1 VRPAT
6 SYLGGMKASRRQL
19 PVYVPPRT
27 VWSVGLQVLL
37 LALCWVALQRLYP
50 VLVLLSVVLLLSI
63 ALDPLVR
70 RLERWGL
77 KRGLG
82 VAVVALG
89 LLGLMGVLVGTLVPM
104 LVQQLQELAKSTPEY
119 VERISQ
125 SGWVKQLSERYGV
138 NLRAEDLVRFEPADV
153 AGRAIDVLSSTLGM
167 VAGGITVVVL
177 TVFSLLFGKDLYETT
192 LQWVAPRRRPRVRQ
206 LVGRMLDAVGNYLT
220 GTLLVMTIGGT
231 VAATV
236 ALIQGVPYFLALGLV
251 VMMLGVIPFVGSI
264 ISALLV
270 SVITL
275 ATVGLRAAV
284 IALAVFMVYQQVESN
299 LLGPMIQRR
308 AIKMNPLLISIVV
321 LVGGALAGLS
331 GVVLAVPLAAAS
343 QVLVQEVL
351 RDRRDGWKLAH
362 RHELAQREA
371 GRSAVEEGLLFA
383 GPLEEPR
390 DGAAASRP
398 PGHDTDAHGPH

>member
-1 VRPAT
+1 
-6 SYLGGMKASRRQL
+6 
-19 PVYVPPRT
+19 
-27 VWSVGLQVLL
+27 GLQVLL

>member
-1 VRPAT
+1 
-6 SYLGGMKASRRQL
+6 
-19 PVYVPPRT
+19 
-27 VWSVGLQVLL
+27 
-37 LALCWVALQRLYP
+37 
-50 VLVLLSVVLLLSI
+50 
-63 ALDPLVR
+63 
-70 RLERWGL
+70 
-77 KRGLG
+77 
-82 VAVVALG
+82 
-89 LLGLMGVLVGTLVPM
+89 MGVLVGTLVPM

>member
-1 VRPAT
+1 
-6 SYLGGMKASRRQL
+6 M
-19 PVYVPPRT
+19 
-27 VWSVGLQVLL
+27 LL

-70 RLERWGL
+70 RLEKWGL

-104 LVQQLQELAKSTPEY
+104 LVQQLQALARSTPEY
-119 VERISQ
+119 VERIAQ

-167 VAGGITVVVL
+167 LAGGITVVVL

-192 LQWVAPRRRPRVRQ
+192 LQWVSPRRRPRVRQ
-206 LVGRMLDAVGNYLT
+206 LVDRMLDAVGNYLT

-270 SVITL
+270 SLITL

-371 GRSAVEEGLLFA
+371 GRGAVEEGLLFA
-383 GPLEEPR
+383 GPLEEPERRAR
-390 DGAAASRP
+390 DGAGAPRP
-398 PGHDTDAHGPH
+398 PGPDADAHGPH

>member
-1 VRPAT
+1 
-6 SYLGGMKASRRQL
+6 MKATRRQL

-37 LALCWVALQRLYP
+37 LVVCWVALQRLYP

-82 VAVVALG
+82 VAIVALA

-104 LVQQLQELAKSTPEY
+104 LVQQIQALAQSMPEY

-125 SGWVKQLSERYGV
+125 SGWVKQLSEKYGV
-138 NLRAEDLVRFEPADV
+138 HLRPEDLVRFEPADV
-153 AGRAIDVLSSTLGM
+153 AGRAIDVLSSTLGL

-177 TVFSLLFGKDLYETT
+177 TVFSLLFGKDLYESI
-192 LQWVAPRRRPRVRQ
+192 LQWVSPRRRPRVRM
-206 LVGRMLDAVGNYLT
+206 LVDRMHEAVGNYLT

-251 VMMLGVIPFVGSI
+251 VMMLGVIPYIGSV
-264 ISALLV
+264 ISAVLV
-270 SVITL
+270 SLTTL
-275 ATVGLRAAV
+275 ATVGVRAAL
-284 IALAVFMVYQQVESN
+284 IALAVFMVYQQIESN
-299 LLGPMIQRR
+299 LLGPIIQRR
-308 AIKMNPLLISIVV
+308 AIKMNPLLISIVA
-321 LVGGALAGLS
+321 LVGGALAGLP
-331 GVVLAVPLAAAS
+331 GVVLAVPLAAAA

-351 RDRRDGWKLAH
+351 RDRRDGWRMAH
-362 RHELAQREA
+362 RRELAQREA

-383 GPLEEPR
+383 GPLEEPHAP
-390 DGAAASRP
+390 DGAPAEDSAHPSAPER
-398 PGHDTDAHGPH
+398 HGPH